1 MGKGASALV
10 IKAKKATKDNS
21 QLIALKIVEFDEENQ
36 KAMGAVLREY
46 SILKS
51 LQTSDYIVK
60 LNDQFYLTEEEE
72 SENDPSVI

>member
-10 IKAKKATKDNS
+10 LKAKKNNS

-51 LQTSDYIVK
+51 LQASDYIVK

>member
-10 IKAKKATKDNS
+10 LKAKKATKDNS

-36 KAMGAVLREY
+36 KDMRAVLREY

-51 LQTSDYIVK
+51 LQASDYIVK
-60 LNDQFYLTEEEE
+60 LNDHFFLTEEQDAA
-72 SENDPSVI
+72 NDQ